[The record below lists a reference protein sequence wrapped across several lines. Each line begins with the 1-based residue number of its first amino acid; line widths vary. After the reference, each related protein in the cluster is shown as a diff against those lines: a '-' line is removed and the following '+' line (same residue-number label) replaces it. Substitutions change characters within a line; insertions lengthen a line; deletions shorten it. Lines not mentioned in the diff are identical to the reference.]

1 MTTKKRIL
9 ALFMSLLC
17 LVSTVLALVSCAD
30 TDKGNTNNT
39 EVKND
44 LEHLNNLDF
53 GGEDVNF
60 IIAGA
65 DNDDYHYRSIYID
78 ENADD
83 DAVNSEIYARNMWVQ
98 ELLNVNIVVGHHANQ
113 NVKAMLG
120 AQLMAGSD
128 DYDVIAARQ
137 YDDIQLALDG
147 VILDLNTL
155 DQYGADYIKWDREY
169 WATNYIDAL
178 SFGDK
183 TYWLTGDLCLRY
195 TGGYYA
201 MFVNTP
207 LYDTILKPKYGS
219 IYDVVRNKDWTYD
232 TLISMVSDCYED
244 DGDDKV
250 GIEDQIG
257 LMLPIWDNIN
267 GMSISA
273 GVVYT
278 RYDENGRPINN
289 ITSGNSVLNGFME
302 KCNELINTKGVYA
315 FTPPSSSYPEAMGYF
330 ANGTVMFVSGRL
342 NQAELYLR
350 QMDDDYYVIPCPMLN
365 KEQGAYYTG
374 VHDAI
379 NIYGIN
385 YNIDDERI
393 ARTAATLEAMA
404 YGAYKDIRPVY
415 YDSFLKFKYTRD
427 TEAAEMIDIMH
438 DNVYTDFV
446 FIWQFSADMAKL
458 GSFLRNN
465 VIKNSPAS
473 AIKKYVV
480 AWNTG
485 LEKILSRIDA
495 LE

>member
-1 MTTKKRIL
+1 MKKRIF
-9 ALFMSLLC
+9 ALSMALLC

-30 TDKGNTNNT
+30 ADKGNANNN

-44 LEHLNNLDF
+44 LEHLNGLDF
-53 GGEDVNF
+53 GGEDVTF
-60 IIAGA
+60 IIAEA
-65 DNDDYHYRSIYID
+65 DGDTFHRRSIYID
-78 ENADD
+78 EEDTD
-83 DAVNSEIYARNMWVQ
+83 GDAVNEKLYARNMWVQ
-98 ELLNVNIVVGHHANQ
+98 ELLDVNIVMGHSEDQ
-113 NVKAMLG
+113 NVKTMIG

-183 TYWLTGDLCLRY
+183 TFWLTGDLCLRY

-257 LMLPIWDNIN
+257 LMLPVWDNTN
-267 GMSISA
+267 GLAISA
-273 GVVYT
+273 GVVFT
-278 RYDENGRPINN
+278 RYDEYGTPSNN
-289 ITSGNSVLNGFME
+289 VTAGNSTLISFME
-302 KCNELINTKGVYA
+302 KCNELIKTKGVYS
-315 FTPPSSSYPEAMGYF
+315 FNPPSCSYQEAMRYF
-330 ANGTVMFVSGRL
+330 SNGTVVFVAGRL

-350 QMDDDYYVIPCPMLN
+350 QMEDDYYVIPYPMLN
-365 KEQGAYYTG
+365 KEQGTYYTG

-404 YGAYKDIRPVY
+404 YGSYKDVRPEY
-415 YDSFLKFKYTRD
+415 YDSCLKFKYTRD

-446 FIWQFSADMAKL
+446 FIWQFSADMNRL
-458 GSFLRNN
+458 GYFLREN
-465 VIKNSPAS
+465 VAKSNPTSS
-473 AIKKYVV
+473 IKKYVKS
-480 AWNTG
+480 WDTG
-485 LEKILSRIDA
+485 LENILGRID
-495 LE
+495 EIE